1 MKLNEL
7 FAHTLNIPPSRV
19 TEEMTMQNTAEWDS
33 LKHIE
38 LIVAIEGQYNIELT
52 GDEIAVMTSY
62 QTISDM
68 LQKRGVA

>member
-1 MKLNEL
+1 
-7 FAHTLNIPPSRV
+7 
-19 TEEMTMQNTAEWDS
+19 MQNTAEWDS